1 MNIKPI
7 KFSWIIIVL
16 LMSFCITVYG
26 TELSLPKS
34 NYDENP
40 LELAVMNKNID
51 EVKKLL
57 AEGANIEGG
66 RNDGYPL
73 IIAIDSGQYDMVKF
87 LIEHGARVNGSINSF
102 SPLHYAVNAY
112 HLSSTQMMR
121 ITKLLLVNGA
131 NVNHIYNGR
140 SDMNQMSNLDYACYS
155 SISKRLCPTDN
166 PSLMHGTP
174 PIFWAMGN
182 PDVVKLLID
191 NGAEFPPAE
200 FPQKKLRGLSLWYVA
215 YLYHNPQSMKLLLDH
230 HIPIEPREPILF
242 ELIIRRNK
250 IKYEDLKQII
260 DYLLIAGYDINEV
273 SDSDNTLL
281 STLIRDLSE
290 DDLKIVKLLLDKG
303 ANPSVF
309 IKKEGNIA
317 HLYASRYYDS
327 TKNNPSLGITFF
339 QLLIDHQLDI
349 NTLTKFSLQT
359 PLDLLFSKVKNKA
372 EFEQLPLVVYLR
384 QRGAKFSCELN

>member
-16 LMSFCITVYG
+16 LMSFCITAYG
-26 TELSLPKS
+26 TKLSPPKS

-51 EVKKLL
+51 EVKRLL

-112 HLSSTQMMR
+112 HLSSTEMMR

-131 NVNHIYNGR
+131 NVNHIYNVHG
-140 SDMNQMSNLDYACYS
+140 DINMVSNLDYACFFN
-155 SISKRLCPTDN
+155 ISKRFCPFVN
-166 PSLMHGTP
+166 PSPMDGTP

-191 NGAEFPPAE
+191 NGAEFPQRKP
-200 FPQKKLRGLSLWYVA
+200 RGFSLWYVA
-215 YLYHNPQSMKLLLDH
+215 YRYHNPQSMKLLLDH
-230 HIPIEPREPILF
+230 HIPINRREPILF
-242 ELIIRRNK
+242 ELIIGRDD
-250 IKYEDLKQII
+250 IKYEVLKQII
-260 DYLLIAGYDINEV
+260 DYLVIAGYDINEEG
-273 SDSDNTLL
+273 DSDGTLL
-281 STLIRDLSE
+281 TIPIRDLSE
-290 DDLKIVKLLLDKG
+290 NNLKIVKLLLDKG

-309 IKKEGNIA
+309 IKEEGNIA

-327 TKNNPSLGITFF
+327 TKNNPSLDIAFF

-349 NTLTKFSLQT
+349 NALTKFSLQT

-384 QRGAKFSCELN
+384 QRGAKFSSELN

>member
-16 LMSFCITVYG
+16 LMSFCITAYG
-26 TELSLPKS
+26 TKLSPPKS

-51 EVKKLL
+51 EVEKLL

-112 HLSSTQMMR
+112 HLSSTQIMR

-131 NVNHIYNGR
+131 NVNHIYNGL
-140 SDMNQMSNLDYACYS
+140 SGKNQMSNLDYACYS
-155 SISKRLCPTDN
+155 SISKRLCPSKN
-166 PSLMHGTP
+166 PSPADGTP

-200 FPQKKLRGLSLWYVA
+200 FPQKKLRSFSLWYVA
-215 YLYHNPQSMKLLLDH
+215 YRYHNPKSMKLLLDH
-230 HIPIEPREPILF
+230 HIPIDRGEPILF
-242 ELIIRRNK
+242 ELIIGRNK

-290 DDLKIVKLLLDKG
+290 DDLKIVKLLLDNG
-303 ANPSVF
+303 ANPNVF

-327 TKNNPSLGITFF
+327 TKNNPSLDIAFF

-349 NTLTKFSLQT
+349 NALTKFSLQT
-359 PLDLLFSKVKNKA
+359 PLDLLFSRVKNKA

-384 QRGAKFSCELN
+384 QRGAKFSSELN

>member
-16 LMSFCITVYG
+16 LMSFCITAYG
-26 TELSLPKS
+26 TKLSPPKS

-112 HLSSTQMMR
+112 HLSSTQIMR

-131 NVNHIYNGR
+131 NVNHIYNGHGDR
-140 SDMNQMSNLDYACYS
+140 NKMSNLDYACYS
-155 SISKRLCPTDN
+155 GISKRLCPSKN
-166 PSLMHGTP
+166 PSPVDGTP

-191 NGAEFPPAE
+191 NGAEFPQRKP
-200 FPQKKLRGLSLWYVA
+200 RGFSLWYVA

-230 HIPIEPREPILF
+230 HIPINRREPILF
-242 ELIIRRNK
+242 ELIIGRDD
-250 IKYEDLKQII
+250 IKYEVLKQII
-260 DYLLIAGYDINEV
+260 DYLVIAGYDINEEG
-273 SDSDNTLL
+273 DSDGTLL
-281 STLIRDLSE
+281 TILIRDLSE
-290 DDLKIVKLLLDKG
+290 NNLKIVKLLLDKG

-309 IKKEGNIA
+309 IKEEGNIA

-327 TKNNPSLGITFF
+327 TKNNSSLDIAFF
-339 QLLIDHQLDI
+339 QLLTDHQLDI

-359 PLDLLFSKVKNKA
+359 PLDLLFSRVKNKA

-384 QRGAKFSCELN
+384 QRGAKFSSELN

>member
-1 MNIKPI
+1 
-7 KFSWIIIVL
+7 
-16 LMSFCITVYG
+16 MSFCITAYG
-26 TELSLPKS
+26 TKRSPLKS

-40 LELAVMNKNID
+40 LERAVMNKNID

-73 IIAIDSGQYDMVKF
+73 KIAIDSGQYDIVKF
-87 LIEHGARVNGSINSF
+87 LIEHGARVNDSINSF

-112 HLSSTQMMR
+112 HLSSTEMMR

-131 NVNHIYNGR
+131 NVNHIYNVHG
-140 SDMNQMSNLDYACYS
+140 DINMVSNLDYACFFN
-155 SISKRLCPTDN
+155 ISKRFCPFVN
-166 PSLMHGTP
+166 PSPMDGTP

-191 NGAEFPPAE
+191 NGAEFPQRKP
-200 FPQKKLRGLSLWYVA
+200 RGFSLWYVA
-215 YLYHNPQSMKLLLDH
+215 YRYHNPQSMKLLLDH
-230 HIPIEPREPILF
+230 HIPINRREPILF
-242 ELIIRRNK
+242 ELIIGRDD
-250 IKYEDLKQII
+250 IKYEVLKQII
-260 DYLLIAGYDINEV
+260 DYLVIAGYDINEEG
-273 SDSDNTLL
+273 DSDGTLL
-281 STLIRDLSE
+281 TIPIRDLSE
-290 DDLKIVKLLLDKG
+290 NNLKIVKLLLDKG
-303 ANPSVF
+303 ANPNVF
-309 IKKEGNIA
+309 IKEEGNIA

-327 TKNNPSLGITFF
+327 TKNNSSLDIAFF

-359 PLDLLFSKVKNKA
+359 PLDLLFSRVKNKA

-384 QRGAKFSCELN
+384 QRGAKFSSELN

>member
-112 HLSSTQMMR
+112 HLSSTQIMR

-131 NVNHIYNGR
+131 NVNHIYNVHG
-140 SDMNQMSNLDYACYS
+140 DINMVSNLDYACFFN
-155 SISKRLCPTDN
+155 ISKRFCPFVN
-166 PSLMHGTP
+166 PSPMDGTP

-191 NGAEFPPAE
+191 NGAEFPQRKP
-200 FPQKKLRGLSLWYVA
+200 RGFSLWYVA
-215 YLYHNPQSMKLLLDH
+215 YRYHNPQSMKLLLDH
-230 HIPIEPREPILF
+230 HIPINRREPILF
-242 ELIIRRNK
+242 ELIIGRDD
-250 IKYEDLKQII
+250 IKYEVLKQII
-260 DYLLIAGYDINEV
+260 DYLVIAGYDINEEG
-273 SDSDNTLL
+273 DSDGTLL
-281 STLIRDLSE
+281 TIPIRDLSE
-290 DDLKIVKLLLDKG
+290 NNLKIVKLLLDKG
-303 ANPSVF
+303 ANPNVF
-309 IKKEGNIA
+309 IKEEGNIA
-317 HLYASRYYDS
+317 HLYVSRYYDS
-327 TKNNPSLGITFF
+327 TKNNPSLDIAFF

-349 NTLTKFSLQT
+349 NALTKFSLQT

-384 QRGAKFSCELN
+384 QRGAKFSSELN

>member
-1 MNIKPI
+1 MNMKPI

-16 LMSFCITVYG
+16 LMSFCITAYA
-26 TELSLPKS
+26 TPPSLPKS
-34 NYDENP
+34 DYDENP

-87 LIEHGARVNGSINSF
+87 LIEHGARVNDSINSF

-112 HLSSTQMMR
+112 HLSSTEMMR
-121 ITKLLLVNGA
+121 ITKLLLINGA
-131 NVNHIYNGR
+131 DVNHIYSWHR
-140 SDMNQMSNLDYACYS
+140 DMNIISNLDYACFS
-155 SISKRLCPTDN
+155 NISKRLCPSKN
-166 PSLMHGTP
+166 PSPMDGTP

-191 NGAEFPPAE
+191 NGAEFPP
-200 FPQKKLRGLSLWYVA
+200 KKLRGFSLWHVA

-230 HIPIEPREPILF
+230 HIPIDRRDPILF
-242 ELIIRRNK
+242 EVIIKRNK

-260 DYLLIAGYDINEV
+260 DYLLIAGYGINEV
-273 SDSDNTLL
+273 SNINSTLL
-281 STLIRDLSE
+281 STLIQDLSE

-303 ANPSVF
+303 ANPNVF
-309 IKKEGNIA
+309 IKEEGNIA

-327 TKNNPSLGITFF
+327 TKNSPSLDIAFF
-339 QLLIDHQLDI
+339 QLLIDHQFDI

-359 PLDLLFSKVKNKA
+359 PLDLLFSRVKNKA

-384 QRGAKFSCELN
+384 QRGAKFSSELN

>member
-7 KFSWIIIVL
+7 KFYWIIIVL

-34 NYDENP
+34 DYDENP

-87 LIEHGARVNGSINSF
+87 LIEHGACVNGSINSF

-112 HLSSTQMMR
+112 HLSSTQIMR

-131 NVNHIYNGR
+131 NVNHIYNGL
-140 SDMNQMSNLDYACYS
+140 SGMNQMSNLDYECYS
-155 SISKRLCPTDN
+155 SISKRLCPSKN
-166 PSLMHGTP
+166 PSPADGTP

-191 NGAEFPPAE
+191 NGAEFPPA
-200 FPQKKLRGLSLWYVA
+200 
-215 YLYHNPQSMKLLLDH
+215 
-230 HIPIEPREPILF
+230 
-242 ELIIRRNK
+242 
-250 IKYEDLKQII
+250 
-260 DYLLIAGYDINEV
+260 
-273 SDSDNTLL
+273 
-281 STLIRDLSE
+281 
-290 DDLKIVKLLLDKG
+290 
-303 ANPSVF
+303 
-309 IKKEGNIA
+309 
-317 HLYASRYYDS
+317 
-327 TKNNPSLGITFF
+327 
-339 QLLIDHQLDI
+339 
-349 NTLTKFSLQT
+349 
-359 PLDLLFSKVKNKA
+359 
-372 EFEQLPLVVYLR
+372 
-384 QRGAKFSCELN
+384 

>member
-1 MNIKPI
+1 MKPI

-16 LMSFCITVYG
+16 LMSFCITAYG
-26 TELSLPKS
+26 TKRSPLKS

-73 IIAIDSGQYDMVKF
+73 KIAIDSGQYDMVKF
-87 LIEHGARVNGSINSF
+87 LIEHGARVNDSINSF

-112 HLSSTQMMR
+112 HLSSTEMMR
-121 ITKLLLVNGA
+121 ITRLLLINGA
-131 NVNHIYNGR
+131 NVNHIYSWHR
-140 SDMNQMSNLDYACYS
+140 DMNIISNLDYACFS
-155 SISKRLCPTDN
+155 NISKHLCPSKN
-166 PSLMHGTP
+166 PSPMDGTP

-191 NGAEFPPAE
+191 NGAEFPP
-200 FPQKKLRGLSLWYVA
+200 KKLRGFSLWHVA

-230 HIPIEPREPILF
+230 HIPIDRRDPILF
-242 ELIIRRNK
+242 EVIIKRNK

-260 DYLLIAGYDINEV
+260 DYLLIAGYGINEV
-273 SDSDNTLL
+273 SNINSTLL
-281 STLIRDLSE
+281 STLIQDLSE
-290 DDLKIVKLLLDKG
+290 DDLKIAKLLLDKG
-303 ANPSVF
+303 ANPNVF
-309 IKKEGNIA
+309 IKEEGNIA

-327 TKNNPSLGITFF
+327 TKNNPILDIAFF
-339 QLLIDHQLDI
+339 QLLIDYQLDI
-349 NTLTKFSLQT
+349 NALTKFSLQT

-372 EFEQLPLVVYLR
+372 EFEQLPLVDYLR
-384 QRGAKFSCELN
+384 QQGAKFSSELN

>member
-7 KFSWIIIVL
+7 KFFWIIIVL

-34 NYDENP
+34 DYDENP

-112 HLSSTQMMR
+112 HLSSTQIMR

-131 NVNHIYNGR
+131 NVNHIYNGL
-140 SDMNQMSNLDYACYS
+140 SGMNQMSNLDYACYS
-155 SISKRLCPTDN
+155 SISKRLCPSKN
-166 PSLMHGTP
+166 PSPADGTP

-191 NGAEFPPAE
+191 NGAEFPQRKP
-200 FPQKKLRGLSLWYVA
+200 RGFSLWYVA

-230 HIPIEPREPILF
+230 HIPINRREPILF
-242 ELIIRRNK
+242 ELIIGRDD
-250 IKYEDLKQII
+250 IKYEVLKQII
-260 DYLLIAGYDINEV
+260 DYLVIAGYDINEV
-273 SDSDNTLL
+273 SNINSTLL
-281 STLIRDLSE
+281 STLIQDLSE
-290 DDLKIVKLLLDKG
+290 NNLKIVKLLLDKG

-309 IKKEGNIA
+309 IKEEGNIA

-327 TKNNPSLGITFF
+327 TKNNPSLDIAFF
-339 QLLIDHQLDI
+339 QLLIDHQLNI
-349 NTLTKFSLQT
+349 NALTKFSLQT
-359 PLDLLFSKVKNKA
+359 PLDLLCSKVKNKA

-384 QRGAKFSCELN
+384 QRGAKFSSELN

>member
-1 MNIKPI
+1 MNMKPI

-16 LMSFCITVYG
+16 LMSFCITAYG
-26 TELSLPKS
+26 TKRSPLKS

-112 HLSSTQMMR
+112 HLSSTQIMR

-131 NVNHIYNGR
+131 NVNHIYNGH
-140 SDMNQMSNLDYACYS
+140 SGMNQMSNLDYACYS
-155 SISKRLCPTDN
+155 SISKRLCPSKN
-166 PSLMHGTP
+166 PSPADGTP

-191 NGAEFPPAE
+191 NGAE

-230 HIPIEPREPILF
+230 HIPIDRRDPILF
-242 ELIIRRNK
+242 EVIIKRNK

-303 ANPSVF
+303 ANPNVF
-309 IKKEGNIA
+309 IKEEGNIA

-327 TKNNPSLGITFF
+327 TKNSPILDIAFF
-339 QLLIDHQLDI
+339 QLLIDYQLDI
-349 NTLTKFSLQT
+349 NALTKFSLQT
-359 PLDLLFSKVKNKA
+359 PLDLLFSRVKNKA
-372 EFEQLPLVVYLR
+372 EFEQLPLVDYLR
-384 QRGAKFSCELN
+384 QQGAKFSSELN

>member
-16 LMSFCITVYG
+16 LMSFCITAYG
-26 TELSLPKS
+26 TKLSPPKS

-112 HLSSTQMMR
+112 HLSSTQIMR

-131 NVNHIYNGR
+131 NVNHIYNVHG
-140 SDMNQMSNLDYACYS
+140 DINMVSNLDYACFFN
-155 SISKRLCPTDN
+155 ISKRFCPFVN
-166 PSLMHGTP
+166 PSPMDGTP

-191 NGAEFPPAE
+191 NGAEFPQRKP
-200 FPQKKLRGLSLWYVA
+200 RGFSLWYVA
-215 YLYHNPQSMKLLLDH
+215 YRYHNPESMKLLLDH
-230 HIPIEPREPILF
+230 HIPIDRGEPILF
-242 ELIIRRNK
+242 ELIIGRDD

-290 DDLKIVKLLLDKG
+290 DDLKIVKLLLDNG
-303 ANPSVF
+303 ANPNVF

-327 TKNNPSLGITFF
+327 TKNNSSLDIAFF

-359 PLDLLFSKVKNKA
+359 PLDLLFSRVKNKA

-384 QRGAKFSCELN
+384 QRGAKFSSELN

>member
-34 NYDENP
+34 DYDENP

-112 HLSSTQMMR
+112 HLSSTQIMR

-131 NVNHIYNGR
+131 NVNHIYNGL
-140 SDMNQMSNLDYACYS
+140 SGMNQMSNLDYACYS
-155 SISKRLCPTDN
+155 SISKRLCPSKN
-166 PSLMHGTP
+166 PSPADGTP

-191 NGAEFPPAE
+191 NGAEFPQRKP
-200 FPQKKLRGLSLWYVA
+200 RGFSLWYVA

-230 HIPIEPREPILF
+230 HIPINRREPILF
-242 ELIIRRNK
+242 ELIIGRDD
-250 IKYEDLKQII
+250 IKYEVLKQII
-260 DYLLIAGYDINEV
+260 DYLVIAGYDINEV
-273 SDSDNTLL
+273 SNINSTLL
-281 STLIRDLSE
+281 STLIQDLSE
-290 DDLKIVKLLLDKG
+290 NNLKIVKLLLDKG

-309 IKKEGNIA
+309 IKEEGNIA

-327 TKNNPSLGITFF
+327 TKNNPSLDIAFF
-339 QLLIDHQLDI
+339 QLLIDHQLNI
-349 NTLTKFSLQT
+349 NALTKFSLQT
-359 PLDLLFSKVKNKA
+359 PLDLLCSKVKNKA

-384 QRGAKFSCELN
+384 QRGAKFSSELN

>member
-16 LMSFCITVYG
+16 LMSFCITAYG
-26 TELSLPKS
+26 TKLSPPKS

-40 LELAVMNKNID
+40 LELAVINKNID

-102 SPLHYAVNAY
+102 SPLHYAINAY
-112 HLSSTQMMR
+112 HLSSTQIMR

-131 NVNHIYNGR
+131 NVNHIYNGL
-140 SDMNQMSNLDYACYS
+140 SGMNQMSNLDYACYS
-155 SISKRLCPTDN
+155 GISKRLCPSKN
-166 PSLMHGTP
+166 PSPVDGTP

-191 NGAEFPPAE
+191 NGAEFPQRKP
-200 FPQKKLRGLSLWYVA
+200 RGFSLWYVA

-230 HIPIEPREPILF
+230 HIPINRREPILF
-242 ELIIRRNK
+242 ELIIGRDD
-250 IKYEDLKQII
+250 IKYEVLKQII
-260 DYLLIAGYDINEV
+260 DYLVIAGYDINEEG
-273 SDSDNTLL
+273 DSDGTLL
-281 STLIRDLSE
+281 TILIRDLSE
-290 DDLKIVKLLLDKG
+290 NNLKIVKLLLDKG

-327 TKNNPSLGITFF
+327 TKNNPSLDIAFF

-349 NTLTKFSLQT
+349 NALTKFSLQT

-384 QRGAKFSCELN
+384 QRGAKFSSELN

>member
-112 HLSSTQMMR
+112 HLSSTQIMR

-131 NVNHIYNGR
+131 NVNHIYNGL
-140 SDMNQMSNLDYACYS
+140 SGMNQMSNLDYACYS
-155 SISKRLCPTDN
+155 SISKRLCPSKN
-166 PSLMHGTP
+166 PSPADGTP

-191 NGAEFPPAE
+191 NGAEFPQRKP
-200 FPQKKLRGLSLWYVA
+200 RGFSLWYVA

-230 HIPIEPREPILF
+230 HIPINRREPILF
-242 ELIIRRNK
+242 ELIIGQDD
-250 IKYEDLKQII
+250 IKYEVLKQII
-260 DYLLIAGYDINEV
+260 DYLVIAGYDINEEG
-273 SDSDNTLL
+273 DSDGTLL
-281 STLIRDLSE
+281 TILIRDLSE
-290 DDLKIVKLLLDKG
+290 NNLKIVKLLLDKG

-309 IKKEGNIA
+309 IKEEGNIA

-384 QRGAKFSCELN
+384 QRGAKFSSELN

>member
-1 MNIKPI
+1 
-7 KFSWIIIVL
+7 
-16 LMSFCITVYG
+16 MSFCITAYG
-26 TELSLPKS
+26 TKLSPPKS

-112 HLSSTQMMR
+112 HLSSTQIMR

-131 NVNHIYNGR
+131 NVNHIYNGHGDR
-140 SDMNQMSNLDYACYS
+140 NKMSNLDYACYS
-155 SISKRLCPTDN
+155 GISKRLCPSKN
-166 PSLMHGTP
+166 PSPVDGTP

-191 NGAEFPPAE
+191 NGAEFPQRKP
-200 FPQKKLRGLSLWYVA
+200 RGFSLWYVA

-230 HIPIEPREPILF
+230 HIPINRREPILF
-242 ELIIRRNK
+242 KLIIGRDD
-250 IKYEDLKQII
+250 IKYEVLKQII
-260 DYLLIAGYDINEV
+260 DYLVIAGYDINEEG
-273 SDSDNTLL
+273 DSDGTLL
-281 STLIRDLSE
+281 TILIRDLSE
-290 DDLKIVKLLLDKG
+290 NNLKIVKLLLDKG

-309 IKKEGNIA
+309 IKEEGNIA

-327 TKNNPSLGITFF
+327 TKNNPSLDIAFF

-359 PLDLLFSKVKNKA
+359 PLDLLFSRVKNKA

-384 QRGAKFSCELN
+384 QRGAKFSSELN

>member
-16 LMSFCITVYG
+16 LMSFCITAYA
-26 TELSLPKS
+26 TPPSLPKS
-34 NYDENP
+34 DYDENP
-40 LELAVMNKNID
+40 LELAVMSKNID
-51 EVKKLL
+51 EVKRLL

-112 HLSSTQMMR
+112 HLSSTQIMR

-131 NVNHIYNGR
+131 NVNHIYNGH
-140 SDMNQMSNLDYACYS
+140 SDMNKMSNLDYACYS

-200 FPQKKLRGLSLWYVA
+200 FPQKKLRSFSLWYVA
-215 YLYHNPQSMKLLLDH
+215 YRYHNPKSMKLLLDH
-230 HIPIEPREPILF
+230 HIPIDRGEPILF
-242 ELIIRRNK
+242 ELIMGRNK

-260 DYLLIAGYDINEV
+260 DYLLIAGYDINEEG
-273 SDSDNTLL
+273 DSDGTLL
-281 STLIRDLSE
+281 TILIRDLSE
-290 DDLKIVKLLLDKG
+290 NNLKIVKLLLDKG

-309 IKKEGNIA
+309 IKEEGNIA

-327 TKNNPSLGITFF
+327 TKNSPSLDIAFF
-339 QLLIDHQLDI
+339 QLLIDYQLDI
-349 NTLTKFSLQT
+349 NALTKFSLQT
-359 PLDLLFSKVKNKA
+359 PLDLLFSRVKSKA

-384 QRGAKFSCELN
+384 QRGAKFSSELN

>member
-7 KFSWIIIVL
+7 KFFWIIIVL

-34 NYDENP
+34 DYDENP

-112 HLSSTQMMR
+112 HLSSTQIMR

-131 NVNHIYNGR
+131 NVNHIYNVHG
-140 SDMNQMSNLDYACYS
+140 DINMVSNLDYACFFN
-155 SISKRLCPTDN
+155 ISKRFCPFVN
-166 PSLMHGTP
+166 PSPMDGTP

-191 NGAEFPPAE
+191 NGAEFPQRKP
-200 FPQKKLRGLSLWYVA
+200 RGFSLWYVA
-215 YLYHNPQSMKLLLDH
+215 YRYHNPQSMKLLLDH
-230 HIPIEPREPILF
+230 HIPINRREPILF
-242 ELIIRRNK
+242 ELIIGRDD
-250 IKYEDLKQII
+250 IKYEVLKQII
-260 DYLLIAGYDINEV
+260 DYLVIAGYDINEEG
-273 SDSDNTLL
+273 DSDGTLL
-281 STLIRDLSE
+281 TIPIRDLSE
-290 DDLKIVKLLLDKG
+290 NNLKIVKLLLDKG
-303 ANPSVF
+303 ANPNVF
-309 IKKEGNIA
+309 IKEEGNIA

-327 TKNNPSLGITFF
+327 TKNNSSLDIAFF

-359 PLDLLFSKVKNKA
+359 PLDLLCSKVKNKA

-384 QRGAKFSCELN
+384 QRGAKFSSELN

>member
-131 NVNHIYNGR
+131 NVNHIYNVHG
-140 SDMNQMSNLDYACYS
+140 DINMVSNLDYACFFN
-155 SISKRLCPTDN
+155 ISKRFCPFVN
-166 PSLMHGTP
+166 PSPMDGTP

-191 NGAEFPPAE
+191 NGAEFPQRKP
-200 FPQKKLRGLSLWYVA
+200 RGFSLWYVA
-215 YLYHNPQSMKLLLDH
+215 YRYHNPQSMKLLLDH
-230 HIPIEPREPILF
+230 HIPINRREPILF
-242 ELIIRRNK
+242 ELIIGRDD
-250 IKYEDLKQII
+250 IKYEVLKQII
-260 DYLLIAGYDINEV
+260 DYLVIAGYDINEEG
-273 SDSDNTLL
+273 DSDGTLL
-281 STLIRDLSE
+281 TIPIRDLSE
-290 DDLKIVKLLLDKG
+290 NNLKIVKLLLDKG
-303 ANPSVF
+303 ANPNVF
-309 IKKEGNIA
+309 IKEEGNIA
-317 HLYASRYYDS
+317 HLYVSRYYDS
-327 TKNNPSLGITFF
+327 TKNNPSLDIAFF

-349 NTLTKFSLQT
+349 NALTKFSLQT

-384 QRGAKFSCELN
+384 QRGAKFSSELN